1 MATKAETFPDYL
13 QRVASD
19 MRESAIGHDSPTADD
34 LDMAACQL
42 HDVAHALDALVKAYN
57 GPITPAFRT
66 ARAILRNR
74 RPLGKKLS

>member
-34 LDMAACQL
+34 LDMAAAGRYAR
-42 HDVAHALDALVKAYN
+42 HDLER
-57 GPITPAFRT
+57 FR
-66 ARAILRNR
+66 AWHRDRL
-74 RPLGKKLS
+74 